1 MLQDRRRK
9 RFAKLII
16 GSMGD
21 TSPSAASSHDSHTSH
36 DSNSHGM
43 KMMPEKY
50 YDKEHGSDMKK
61 PEEGKKPDM
70 GKEALEMA
78 VGTMLTAI
86 RENDVTLL
94 ARSFKAAYRACEMY
108 EGEY

>member
-1 MLQDRRRK
+1 
-9 RFAKLII
+9 
-16 GSMGD
+16 MGD
-21 TSPSAASSHDSHTSH
+21 SPSPAASYKNHDSHTSH

-43 KMMPEKY
+43 KMMPKEY
-50 YDKEHGSDMKK
+50 YDKEHGKSEYDMKMMKPEYDMKK
-61 PEEGKKPDM
+61 EGGDKPDM